1 MSQINT
7 NLAQL
12 LGSNVQEF
20 SGAMELNA
28 LAQGRVKSTFD
39 IQVKLSLKMHI
50 TYQWWKSAEGKQA
63 MEYAGIVM
71 TTEEFRDIW
80 GYKKA
85 FFSEMINLGKLRE
98 NESNKISDYKSDT
111 DNRSVRGCLKFAK
124 DGGAEAEAEAEAEG
138 EAEAEAVTEE
148 KTNYI
153 VSFAIKGEHF
163 EDGKGVSV
171 RIAES
176 GSVEGDL
183 EKLPKGLQKELAK
196 LSSQIALKQPNAIV
210 ETKGKGWSRSE
221 SK

>member
-12 LGSNVQEF
+12 LGDNVQEF
-20 SGAMELNA
+20 NGAMELNA

-50 TYQWWKSAEGKQA
+50 TYQWWKSSEGKQA

-98 NESNKISDYKSDT
+98 TESNKISDYKSDT
-111 DNRSVRGCLKFAK
+111 ENRSVRGCLKFAK
-124 DGGAEAEAEAEAEG
+124 DGGAEADESDESEGSESSTTLMTFSAKAEALG
-138 EAEAEAVTEE
+138 TE
-148 KTNYI
+148 
-153 VSFAIKGEHF
+153 KGTSMRWLS
-163 EDGKGVSV
+163 DGKVEGVN
-171 RIAES
+171 AQ
-176 GSVEGDL
+176 SVEAL
-183 EKLPKGLQKELAK
+183 ESLLEMAK
-196 LSSQIALKQPNAIV
+196 AQLNA
-210 ETKGKGWSRSE
+210 
-221 SK
+221 